1 MRGYIHLAPFA
12 VLWAAWL
19 GYWIAAARHVKAT
32 RRRESYASRLGQI
45 VPIVLAAALAAFRPQ
60 LLGGL
65 GARFLPDTLVVY
77 WIGLLMAVS
86 GLGVAVWARAHLG
99 RNWSARVTVKENHE
113 LIRSGP
119 YAIVRHPIYTGLL
132 FALLGTA
139 ISFGQWRGL
148 VAFACVTVSLLL
160 KLRTE
165 ERFMRETFPDQ
176 YPRYRA
182 EVSTLIPF
190 VV

>member
-1 MRGYIHLAPFA
+1 VRGYIHLAPFA
-12 VLWAAWL
+12 VLWASWL
-19 GYWIAAARHVKAT
+19 GYWIAAARNVKAT

-45 VPIVLAAALAAFRPQ
+45 VPIVFAAALLALDRQ
-60 LLGGL
+60 ELGGL
-65 GARFLPDTLVVY
+65 GARFLPDTPAVY
-77 WIGLLMAVS
+77 WIGLLMAGA
-86 GLGVAVWARAHLG
+86 GLGFAVWARAHLG
-99 RNWSARVTVKENHE
+99 SNWSARVTVKEDHE

-148 VAFACVTVSLLL
+148 VAFACVTISLLL